1 MNLYTE
7 CFWDDW
13 DRIVDIYSERVTF
26 LPEYINDDATYKII
40 ILEKG
45 VLQLKN
51 ANETCEVK
59 GPSLIMLSEKDNPE
73 FKIMQAIRA
82 DILFFKPSV
91 IRDEFSFDRISS
103 GEFESTMGT
112 AIYQDYILIKYF
124 SDIKNLEAHV
134 IPLPLN
140 GLKRIKEL
148 FNSVEIELKCQKDG
162 YWPCRSRSYMIE
174 LLYYIIYSYI
184 EVSPDS
190 IDNSEM
196 SEHAEFS
203 KIVEYLNE
211 HIEEHLTLDT
221 LTKEFSINRN
231 KLNELFMKQ
240 ASMTALNYLLNLRID
255 LAKLLLTKTEIPI
268 NEISSRVGYPDS
280 NYFTKVFNKNTGKT
294 PSEYR
299 KICTP

>member
-1 MNLYTE
+1 
-7 CFWDDW
+7 
-13 DRIVDIYSERVTF
+13 
-26 LPEYINDDATYKII
+26 
-40 ILEKG
+40 
-45 VLQLKN
+45 
-51 ANETCEVK
+51 
-59 GPSLIMLSEKDNPE
+59 
-73 FKIMQAIRA
+73 
-82 DILFFKPSV
+82 
-91 IRDEFSFDRISS
+91 
-103 GEFESTMGT
+103 
-112 AIYQDYILIKYF
+112 
-124 SDIKNLEAHV
+124 
-134 IPLPLN
+134 
-140 GLKRIKEL
+140 
-148 FNSVEIELKCQKDG
+148 
-162 YWPCRSRSYMIE
+162 
-174 LLYYIIYSYI
+174 
-184 EVSPDS
+184 
-190 IDNSEM
+190 M